1 VKVLWCRRELNPR
14 IATLNLGSDQV
25 SDSLPS
31 TVCAYGLKFIYSIPD
46 LYVHLL
52 VYKSGCLVSVSGV
65 LCFSIVR
72 FYLVDL
78 RQCA

>member
-1 VKVLWCRRELNPR
+1 VKVPWCSRELNPR

-31 TVCAYGLKFIYSIPD
+31 TVCYVLKFIYSISD
-46 LYVHLL
+46 LYLHLL
-52 VYKSGCLVSVSGV
+52 VYKPGCLVSVSGV

-78 RQCA
+78 KQCA

>member
-1 VKVLWCRRELNPR
+1 MKVPWCSRELNPR
-14 IATLNLGSDQV
+14 IATLNPGSDQV

-31 TVCAYGLKFIYSIPD
+31 TVCAYVLKFRYPIPD
-46 LYVHLL
+46 LYLHLL
-52 VYKSGCLVSVSGV
+52 VYKPGCLVSVSGV